1 MDFSNFSPALVL
13 VTVVALAL
21 APFVAVMVT
30 SFTKIV
36 VVLSLLRNALG
47 LQQVPPNVV
56 INGLAIV
63 LSIYVM
69 YPVILD
75 TTAAVNGLPPVTT
88 SASGTQGA
96 TLPAAGAGAAVA
108 AQPAP
113 ATGTSQQPPGPSPS
127 PTRAPDDPA
136 PASPAAADA
145 QAAEA
150 AAQGA
155 APAAPSARGPLFAN
169 VQGSPDAIP
178 AAAQPDAPAA
188 APGST
193 AERTTVM
200 VPARTTPISQLSLTG
215 GGKFD
220 MNRLMAM
227 IDAGKEPLRKFL
239 IQHSSDAE
247 RAFFLRSAQRLL
259 PPASRG
265 EITVNDFIV
274 VVPAFTVSELTAAFQ
289 IGFLI
294 YLPFL
299 IIDLVV
305 SNILLALGMMMM
317 SPTTV
322 SLPFK
327 LLLFVLI
334 DGWAKLVHGLVLTY
348 GN

>member
-1 MDFSNFSPALVL
+1 MDFSSFSPALVL
-13 VTVVALAL
+13 LTVVSLAL

-69 YPVILD
+69 YPVILETHD
-75 TTAAVNGLPPVTT
+75 AVNARANGTTVAATQGQPPGTAAAAPAAGTAPV
-88 SASGTQGA
+88 GTAPAGA
-96 TLPAAGAGAAVA
+96 APVAAATAPAANTAAAPVANAAVPAAPAAVAATPAAGAN
-108 AQPAP
+108 
-113 ATGTSQQPPGPSPS
+113 
-127 PTRAPDDPA
+127 
-136 PASPAAADA
+136 AAAA
-145 QAAEA
+145 TTA
-150 AAQGA
+150 GA
-155 APAAPSARGPLFAN
+155 KKPAAPSAL
-169 VQGSPDAIP
+169 
-178 AAAQPDAPAA
+178 
-188 APGST
+188 
-193 AERTTVM
+193 
-200 VPARTTPISQLSLTG
+200 LG
-215 GGKFD
+215 GGKMD
-220 MNRLMAM
+220 AARMLALM
-227 IDAGKEPLRKFL
+227 DAGKEPLRGFL
-239 IQHSSDAE
+239 IKHSSDAE

-265 EITVNDFIV
+265 DISVNDFLV
-274 VVPAFTVSELTAAFQ
+274 VIPAFTVSELTAAFQ

-294 YLPFL
+294 FLPFL

-305 SNILLALGMMMM
+305 SNILLSLGMMML

-334 DGWAKLVHGLVLTY
+334 GGWAKLVHGLVLTY
-348 GN
+348 GA

>member
-1 MDFSNFSPALVL
+1 MDFSTFSPALVL
-13 VTVVALAL
+13 VTVVSLAL

-75 TTAAVNGLPPVTT
+75 VQDAVNARLEGRPPP
-88 SASGTQGA
+88 ASVQRQIDARAEQQAIREGRPIDVR
-96 TLPAAGAGAAVA
+96 PAST
-108 AQPAP
+108 PAP
-113 ATGTSQQPPGPSPS
+113 VQAD
-127 PTRAPDDPA
+127 APA
-136 PASPAAADA
+136 PTSPAAADA
-145 QAAEA
+145 LAAEA
-150 AAQGA
+150 QAQGAPEGVDPMFAAVQGGSSNDPREDTPAAQPPGLAEEITGGTGSAGA
-155 APAAPSARGPLFAN
+155 APA
-169 VQGSPDAIP
+169 P
-178 AAAQPDAPAA
+178 A
-188 APGST
+188 
-193 AERTTVM
+193 
-200 VPARTTPISQLSLTG
+200 G
-215 GGKFD
+215 GNFD
-220 MNRLMAM
+220 TNRMLLM
-227 IDAGKEPLRKFL
+227 IDAGKEPLRTFL
-239 IQHSSDAE
+239 IQHSSDSE
-247 RAFFLRSAQRLL
+247 RAFFLRSVQRML
-259 PPASRG
+259 PPERRG
-265 EITVNDFIV
+265 GMTPDDFIV
-274 VVPAFTVSELTAAFQ
+274 IVPAFTVSELTAAFQ

-294 YLPFL
+294 FLPFL

-305 SNILLALGMMMM
+305 ANILLALGMMML

-348 GN
+348 GTAT

>member
-1 MDFSNFSPALVL
+1 MDFSSFSPALVL
-13 VTVVALAL
+13 ITVVSLAL

-69 YPVILD
+69 YPVILETHD
-75 TTAAVNGLPPVTT
+75 AINARVGGGTAAT
-88 SASGTQGA
+88 ATQG
-96 TLPAAGAGAAVA
+96 
-108 AQPAP
+108 
-113 ATGTSQQPPGPSPS
+113 QPPG
-127 PTRAPDDPA
+127 T
-136 PASPAAADA
+136 
-145 QAAEA
+145 
-150 AAQGA
+150 A
-155 APAAPSARGPLFAN
+155 APAA
-169 VQGSPDAIP
+169 
-178 AAAQPDAPAA
+178 AAAAGTTPATTAAATVPGTAPAA
-188 APGST
+188 APAATPAAT
-193 AERTTVM
+193 AAA
-200 VPARTTPISQLSLTG
+200 PAATATAAPATAAPAAAATAAAGAAKKPATPLLGG
-215 GGKFD
+215 GGKMD
-220 MNRLMAM
+220 TARLLAM
-227 IDAGKEPLRKFL
+227 MDAGKEPLRGFL
-239 IQHSSDAE
+239 IKHSSDAE

-265 EITVNDFIV
+265 DISVNDFIV
-274 VVPAFTVSELTAAFQ
+274 VIPAFTVSELTAAFQ

-294 YLPFL
+294 FLPFL

-305 SNILLALGMMMM
+305 SNILLSLGMMML

-334 DGWAKLVHGLVLTY
+334 GGWAKLVHGLVLTY
-348 GN
+348 GG

>member
-1 MDFSNFSPALVL
+1 MDFSSFSPALVL
-13 VTVVALAL
+13 ITVVSLAL

-69 YPVILD
+69 YPVILETHD
-75 TTAAVNGLPPVTT
+75 AINARVGGGTAAT
-88 SASGTQGA
+88 ATQG
-96 TLPAAGAGAAVA
+96 
-108 AQPAP
+108 
-113 ATGTSQQPPGPSPS
+113 QPPG
-127 PTRAPDDPA
+127 T
-136 PASPAAADA
+136 
-145 QAAEA
+145 
-150 AAQGA
+150 A
-155 APAAPSARGPLFAN
+155 APAA
-169 VQGSPDAIP
+169 
-178 AAAQPDAPAA
+178 AAAAGTTPATTAAATVPGTAPAA
-188 APGST
+188 APAATPAAT
-193 AERTTVM
+193 AAA
-200 VPARTTPISQLSLTG
+200 PAATATATAAPATAAPAAAATAAAGAAKKPATPLLGG
-215 GGKFD
+215 GGKMD
-220 MNRLMAM
+220 TARLLAM
-227 IDAGKEPLRKFL
+227 MDAGKEPLRGFL
-239 IQHSSDAE
+239 IKHSSDAE

-265 EITVNDFIV
+265 DISVNDFIV
-274 VVPAFTVSELTAAFQ
+274 VIPAFTVSELTAAFQ

-294 YLPFL
+294 FLPFL

-305 SNILLALGMMMM
+305 SNILLSLGMMML

-334 DGWAKLVHGLVLTY
+334 GGWAKLVHGLVLTY
-348 GN
+348 GG